1 MNKNTSEEVFL
12 SEERRVNSEKV
23 KSPYYRTRIFGSG
36 IGIFPALCASRLAS
50 LVARVGENSHPGL
63 FSSAKQVLLPPGSNP
78 YIILNKKRKHPVG
91 YFLFWQRDR
100 DSNPN
105 KQSQSLSCYR
115 YTIPLGREILY
126 YYNFRMSIVYSNFFR
141 KFFN

>member
-1 MNKNTSEEVFL
+1 MDKKIDKPKLVDF
-12 SEERRVNSEKV
+12 
-23 KSPYYRTRIFGSG
+23 FGSG

-78 YIILNKKRKHPVG
+78 YIILNKKRKYPIG

-115 YTIPLGREILY
+115 YTIPLRTMDIILLH
-126 YYNFRMSIVYSNFFR
+126 FPIVNSLFKKIWK
-141 KFFN
+141 KFLITYFKKLLTF